1 MGSIRHRP
9 VMANEVLAA
18 LSPRPGG
25 VYLDLTL
32 GLGGHA
38 RRILEASAP
47 TGRLLG
53 IDRDARALSLAQEA
67 LSEFGARAT
76 LTHARFSELERVL
89 VQAGVEAVDGMLADL
104 GVSSLQLDSP
114 ERGFSF
120 QQPGPLDMRMD
131 PERDAPLGE
140 RLRSIGLDE
149 LARALERADVPGA
162 RRLAARIL
170 ERVRSGAAVT
180 TRDLAELV
188 TAPRAGA
195 THPATRMF
203 LALRVLVNAEV
214 EELQT
219 LLRRLP
225 WPLRPGGRL
234 AIISFQSLEDRAVK
248 ERLRDLSGR
257 CRCPVDLPRCVCGAR
272 ARLRL
277 ISRRAIR
284 PTADEVAANP
294 RARSARLRVAEC
306 LAA

>member
-1 MGSIRHRP
+1 MGSTRHRP

-25 VYLDLTL
+25 VYLDLTV

-38 RRILEASAP
+38 RRVLEASAP

-53 IDRDARALSLAQEA
+53 IDRDGRALSLAREA
-67 LSEFGARAT
+67 LSEFGARAM
-76 LTHARFSELERVL
+76 LVHARFSDLERL
-89 VQAGVEAVDGMLADL
+89 LAEAGVEAVDGMLADL

-140 RLRSIGLDE
+140 RLRSIGVDE
-149 LARALERADVPGA
+149 LARALGRADVPNA
-162 RRLAARIL
+162 KRLAARIL
-170 ERVRSGAAVT
+170 ERVRSGAVVT

-188 TAPRAGA
+188 PVPRAGG

-214 EELQT
+214 EELQA
-219 LLRRLP
+219 LLQRLP

-248 ERLRDLSGR
+248 ERLRELAGR
-257 CRCPVDLPRCVCGAR
+257 CRCPADLPRCACGAR

-277 ISRRAIR
+277 IPQRAIR
-284 PTADEVAANP
+284 PAADEVAANP

>member
-1 MGSIRHRP
+1 M
-9 VMANEVLAA
+9 VNEVLTA

-25 VYLDLTL
+25 VYLDLTV

-53 IDRDARALSLAQEA
+53 IDRDTRALSLARET
-67 LSEFGARAT
+67 LSEFGSRAT
-76 LTHARFSELERVL
+76 LAHARFSELERVL
-89 VQAGVEAVDGMLADL
+89 AEAGVEAVDGMLADL
-104 GVSSLQLDSP
+104 GVSSLQLDNP

-131 PERDAPLGE
+131 PDRDASLGE

-149 LARALERADVPGA
+149 LARALGQADVPGA

-170 ERVRSGAAVT
+170 ERARSGAAVT
-180 TRDLAELV
+180 TRDLAELA
-188 TAPRAGA
+188 TAPRTGA

-203 LALRVLVNAEV
+203 LALRILVNAEV
-214 EELQT
+214 EELQA

-225 WPLRPGGRL
+225 WPLRPGARL

-248 ERLRDLSGR
+248 ERLRELAGR
-257 CRCPVDLPRCVCGAR
+257 CRCPADLPRCACGAR

-277 ISRRAIR
+277 VSRRALR
-284 PTADEVAANP
+284 PAADEVAANP